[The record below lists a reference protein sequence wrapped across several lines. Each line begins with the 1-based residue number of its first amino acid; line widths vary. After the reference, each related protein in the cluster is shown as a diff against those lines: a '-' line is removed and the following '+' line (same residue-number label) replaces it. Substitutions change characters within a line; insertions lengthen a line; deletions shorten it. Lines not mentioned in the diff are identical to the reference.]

1 MARKPRVTKSKAA
14 ELIVPQTDDQARAI
28 IARLGDGTR
37 RLAEQAELTRQQIE
51 SLRGQLKAFA
61 DVIDQEAA
69 LQHRALQIYFEAHA
83 ERLTDS
89 GRRKTVDWPE
99 GQMGHRLSKPKVK
112 LLMDEQLV
120 IDFLEAWNLDHM
132 LRVKVEIDRQALL
145 ADLLTE
151 GPLVSDLAEIVQREE
166 FFVAPAAADAPPA
179 LEVTHEL

>member
-14 ELIVPQTDDQARAI
+14 ELIVPQNDDQARAV

-61 DVIDQEAA
+61 DVIDEEAT
-69 LQHRALQIYFEAHA
+69 LQHKALQIYFEAHA
-83 ERLTDS
+83 ERLTDN

-99 GQMGHRLSKPKVK
+99 GQMGHRLSKPRVK
-112 LLMDEQLV
+112 LLQDEELV
-120 IDFLEAWNLDHM
+120 IDALEARALDIM
-132 LRVKVEIDRQALL
+132 LRFKVEIDRQELL

-151 GPLVSDLAEIVQREE
+151 EPLVSDLAEIVQREE